1 MFINTMLFQTRMDY
15 DQMLSRVRD
24 NLPESS
30 KNRERFELTKVQGR
44 LEGNKTVI
52 TNFKT
57 ICDAFDR
64 DQKTVFKYILKELA
78 SPGTLEPKGAIIGRK
93 VSSILINEKIK
104 KFSDAFVICPTCG
117 KPETQILKE
126 NKAAYI
132 RCNACGSKELVK
144 GWLG

>member
-1 MFINTMLFQTRMDY
+1 MFIKTSFFQRYMDY
-15 DQMLSRVRD
+15 TEMLSRVRD

-44 LEGNKTVI
+44 VEGNKTI
-52 TNFKT
+52 LTNFKA
-57 ICDAFDR
+57 ICSSFDR
-64 DQKTVFKYILKELA
+64 EQKTVFKFILKELA
-78 SPGTLEPKGAIIGRK
+78 SPGTLEHKGAVIGRK
-93 VSSILINEKIK
+93 VPSALVNEKIK
-104 KFSDAFVICPTCG
+104 KFADAFVICPTCG

-126 NKAAYI
+126 NSASYI